1 MSSNIFLTI
10 AIVTT
15 GIFAVQFILSI
26 FFGDI
31 DADADID
38 TDISSVV
45 SFKGLTHFGIGFGW
59 YMYLQHNTEIQTYL
73 TGVAIGLIF
82 VFAVWFLYKKAYQLQ
97 QTTHS
102 ERTEQLVGRECT
114 IYFKQNEKKYTVQ
127 ISRDGAMREID
138 VVTEMMI
145 MAAILVAV
153 ILITFIGILSRYRKC
168 KSDEVLV
175 VYGKTGGDKKS
186 AKLYHGGAAFVWPIV
201 QGYEFLSMKPMQ
213 IDCKLTGALSAQNIR
228 VDVPTTITVA
238 ISTDPEVMQNAA
250 ERMLG
255 LTMDDKQN
263 LITDVVY
270 GQMRLVIADMTI
282 EELNSDRDKFLSK
295 VKDNIDTEL
304 RKFGLYLMNINIS
317 DIRDAANYIVNL
329 GKEAESKAQNEAQAN
344 IEEQEKL
351 GAIKIANQ
359 IKERETKVAETR
371 KDQDI
376 AIAETKKLQEISVA
390 NADKD
395 RISQVAIANAEKESQ
410 VAKAEAEKNIR
421 IEQANTEKESRI
433 AELNSDMEIKQAE
446 AQKKAAIGRNEAQ
459 KEIALSNSELAVT
472 QANADKQAGE
482 ASAKSEAA
490 VQTAKEIAQK
500 EVEEAKARKV
510 ESSLKAE
517 KIVPAEVARQEAIL
531 QAEAVAEKITR
542 EAEARAKAT
551 LAQAEAEAKAIQLK
565 LEAEAEGK
573 KRSLLAEAEG
583 FEAMVKAAESNPAI
597 AIQYKMVDQWK
608 EIAGEQV
615 KAFEHINLGN
625 ITVFDGGNGGTSN
638 FLNTLVKTVAPSL
651 GVLDKLPIGETVKNM
666 IHPEE
671 KKEETEKK

>member
-1 MSSNIFLTI
+1 MT
-10 AIVTT
+10 
-15 GIFAVQFILSI
+15 Q
-26 FFGDI
+26 
-31 DADADID
+31 
-38 TDISSVV
+38 
-45 SFKGLTHFGIGFGW
+45 
-59 YMYLQHNTEIQTYL
+59 
-73 TGVAIGLIF
+73 
-82 VFAVWFLYKKAYQLQ
+82 
-97 QTTHS
+97 
-102 ERTEQLVGRECT
+102 
-114 IYFKQNEKKYTVQ
+114 
-127 ISRDGAMREID
+127 
-138 VVTEMMI
+138 EMLI

-153 ILITFIGILSRYRKC
+153 ILLTFIGILSRYRKC

-175 VYGKTGGDKKS
+175 VYGKTGGEKKS
-186 AKLYHGGAAFVWPIV
+186 AKLYHGGAAFVWPII
-201 QGYEFLSMKPMQ
+201 QGYEFLSMKPLQ

-329 GKEAESKAQNEAQAN
+329 GKE
-344 IEEQEKL
+344 
-351 GAIKIANQ
+351 
-359 IKERETKVAETR
+359 
-371 KDQDI
+371 
-376 AIAETKKLQEISVA
+376 TKKQQEISVA
-390 NADKD
+390 NADKE
-395 RISQVAIANAEKESQ
+395 RISQVAFANADKESQ

-421 IEQANTEKESRI
+421 IEQANTEKESRV

-446 AQKKAAIGRNEAQ
+446 AAKKAAIGRNDAQ
-459 KEIALSNSELAVT
+459 KEVALSNAELAVT

-482 ASAKSEAA
+482 AAAKSEAA
-490 VQTAKEIAQK
+490 VQTAREIAQK
-500 EVEEAKARKV
+500 EVEEAKAKKV

-517 KIVPAEVARQEAIL
+517 KIVPAEIARQEAIL
-531 QAEAVAEKITR
+531 QANAIAEKITR

-573 KRSLLAEAEG
+573 KKSLLAEAEG
-583 FEAMVKAAESNPAI
+583 FEAMVRAAESNPAI

-651 GVLDKLPIGETVKNM
+651 GVLDKLPIGETVKGIIN
-666 IHPEE
+666 PESKTEEKPAGKTEE
-671 KKEETEKK
+671 KKK

>member
-1 MSSNIFLTI
+1 MT
-10 AIVTT
+10 
-15 GIFAVQFILSI
+15 Q
-26 FFGDI
+26 
-31 DADADID
+31 
-38 TDISSVV
+38 
-45 SFKGLTHFGIGFGW
+45 
-59 YMYLQHNTEIQTYL
+59 
-73 TGVAIGLIF
+73 
-82 VFAVWFLYKKAYQLQ
+82 
-97 QTTHS
+97 
-102 ERTEQLVGRECT
+102 
-114 IYFKQNEKKYTVQ
+114 
-127 ISRDGAMREID
+127 
-138 VVTEMMI
+138 EMMI

-153 ILITFIGILSRYRKC
+153 ILFTFIGILSRYRKC

-186 AKLYHGGAAFVWPIV
+186 AKLYHGGAAFVWPII
-201 QGYEFLSMKPMQ
+201 QGYEFLSMKPLQ

-329 GKEAESKAQNEAQAN
+329 GKEAESKALNEAQAN

-395 RISQVAIANAEKESQ
+395 RISQVAIANAEKE
-410 VAKAEAEKNIR
+410 
-421 IEQANTEKESRI
+421 
-433 AELNSDMEIKQAE
+433 
-446 AQKKAAIGRNEAQ
+446 AQ
-459 KEIALSNSELAVT
+459 KEVAKSNAELAVT
-472 QANADKQAGE
+472 QANADKEAGE
-482 ASAKSEAA
+482 AAAKSEAA
-490 VQTAKEIAQK
+490 VQTAREIAQK

-551 LAQAEAEAKAIQLK
+551 LAQAEAEAKAIQMK

-583 FEAMVKAAESNPAI
+583 FEAMVRAAESNPAI

-615 KAFEHINLGN
+615 KAFEHMNLGN

-651 GVLDKLPIGETVKNM
+651 GVLDKLPIGETMKGIIN
-666 IHPEE
+666 PDSKEE
-671 KKEETEKK
+671 KKEEKPEEKKK

>member
-1 MSSNIFLTI
+1 MT
-10 AIVTT
+10 
-15 GIFAVQFILSI
+15 Q
-26 FFGDI
+26 
-31 DADADID
+31 
-38 TDISSVV
+38 
-45 SFKGLTHFGIGFGW
+45 
-59 YMYLQHNTEIQTYL
+59 
-73 TGVAIGLIF
+73 
-82 VFAVWFLYKKAYQLQ
+82 
-97 QTTHS
+97 
-102 ERTEQLVGRECT
+102 
-114 IYFKQNEKKYTVQ
+114 
-127 ISRDGAMREID
+127 
-138 VVTEMMI
+138 EMMI

-421 IEQANTEKESRI
+421 IEQANTEKESRVAI

>member
-1 MSSNIFLTI
+1 MT
-10 AIVTT
+10 
-15 GIFAVQFILSI
+15 Q
-26 FFGDI
+26 
-31 DADADID
+31 
-38 TDISSVV
+38 
-45 SFKGLTHFGIGFGW
+45 
-59 YMYLQHNTEIQTYL
+59 
-73 TGVAIGLIF
+73 
-82 VFAVWFLYKKAYQLQ
+82 
-97 QTTHS
+97 
-102 ERTEQLVGRECT
+102 
-114 IYFKQNEKKYTVQ
+114 
-127 ISRDGAMREID
+127 
-138 VVTEMMI
+138 EMMI

-153 ILITFIGILSRYRKC
+153 ILLTFIGILSRYRKC

-175 VYGKTGGDKKS
+175 VYGKTGNDKKS
-186 AKLYHGGAAFVWPIV
+186 AKLYHGGAAFVWPII

-351 GAIKIANQ
+351 GAISTDPEVMQNAAERMLGLTMDDKQNLITDVVYGQMRLVIADMTIEELNSDRDKFLSKVKDNIDTELRKFGLYLMNINISDIRDAANYIVNLGKEAESKAQNEAQANIEEQEKLGAIKIANQ

-376 AIAETKKLQEISVA
+376 AIAETKKQQEISVA

-446 AQKKAAIGRNEAQ
+446 AAKKAAIGRNEAQ
-459 KEIALSNSELAVT
+459 KAIAQSDAELAVT

-482 ASAKSEAA
+482 AAARSEAA
-490 VQTAKEIAQK
+490 VQTAREIAQK

-510 ESSLKAE
+510 ESSLKAD
-517 KIVPAEVARQEAIL
+517 KIVPAEIAKQEAVL
-531 QAEAVAEKITR
+531 QADAVAEKITR
-542 EAEARAKAT
+542 EAEARAKA
-551 LAQAEAEAKAIQLK
+551 LLAQAQAEAQAIKMK
-565 LEAEAEGK
+565 LEAEADGK
-573 KRSLLAEAEG
+573 KKSLLAEAEG

-651 GVLDKLPIGETVKNM
+651 GVLDKLPIGETVKGIIN
-666 IHPEE
+666 PEE
-671 KKEETEKK
+671 KKEEKTEGKEK

>member
-1 MSSNIFLTI
+1 MT
-10 AIVTT
+10 
-15 GIFAVQFILSI
+15 Q
-26 FFGDI
+26 
-31 DADADID
+31 
-38 TDISSVV
+38 
-45 SFKGLTHFGIGFGW
+45 
-59 YMYLQHNTEIQTYL
+59 
-73 TGVAIGLIF
+73 
-82 VFAVWFLYKKAYQLQ
+82 
-97 QTTHS
+97 
-102 ERTEQLVGRECT
+102 
-114 IYFKQNEKKYTVQ
+114 
-127 ISRDGAMREID
+127 
-138 VVTEMMI
+138 EMMI

-329 GKEAESKAQNEAQAN
+329 GKEAESKAQNEAQ
-344 IEEQEKL
+344 EKL

-410 VAKAEAEKNIR
+410 VATAEAEKNIR
-421 IEQANTEKESRI
+421 IEQANIEKESRI

>member
-1 MSSNIFLTI
+1 MT
-10 AIVTT
+10 
-15 GIFAVQFILSI
+15 Q
-26 FFGDI
+26 
-31 DADADID
+31 
-38 TDISSVV
+38 
-45 SFKGLTHFGIGFGW
+45 
-59 YMYLQHNTEIQTYL
+59 
-73 TGVAIGLIF
+73 
-82 VFAVWFLYKKAYQLQ
+82 
-97 QTTHS
+97 
-102 ERTEQLVGRECT
+102 
-114 IYFKQNEKKYTVQ
+114 
-127 ISRDGAMREID
+127 
-138 VVTEMMI
+138 EMMI

-153 ILITFIGILSRYRKC
+153 ILLTFIGILSRYRKC

-175 VYGKTGGDKKS
+175 VYGKTGNDKKS
-186 AKLYHGGAAFVWPIV
+186 AKLYHGGAAFVWPII

-376 AIAETKKLQEISVA
+376 AIAETKKQQEISVA

-446 AQKKAAIGRNEAQ
+446 AAKKAAIGRNEAQ
-459 KEIALSNSELAVT
+459 KAIAQSDAELAVT

-482 ASAKSEAA
+482 AAARSEAA
-490 VQTAKEIAQK
+490 VQTAREIAQK

-510 ESSLKAE
+510 ESSLKAD
-517 KIVPAEVARQEAIL
+517 KIVPAEIAKQEAVL
-531 QAEAVAEKITR
+531 QADAV
-542 EAEARAKAT
+542 AEARAKA
-551 LAQAEAEAKAIQLK
+551 LLAQAQAEAQAIKMK
-565 LEAEAEGK
+565 LEAEADGK
-573 KRSLLAEAEG
+573 KKSLLAEAEG

-651 GVLDKLPIGETVKNM
+651 GVLDKLPIGETVKGIIN
-666 IHPEE
+666 PEE
-671 KKEETEKK
+671 KKEEKTEGKEK

>member
-1 MSSNIFLTI
+1 MLM
-10 AIVTT
+10 
-15 GIFAVQFILSI
+15 L
-26 FFGDI
+26 
-31 DADADID
+31 
-38 TDISSVV
+38 
-45 SFKGLTHFGIGFGW
+45 
-59 YMYLQHNTEIQTYL
+59 
-73 TGVAIGLIF
+73 
-82 VFAVWFLYKKAYQLQ
+82 
-97 QTTHS
+97 
-102 ERTEQLVGRECT
+102 
-114 IYFKQNEKKYTVQ
+114 
-127 ISRDGAMREID
+127 
-138 VVTEMMI
+138 
-145 MAAILVAV
+145 AAILVV
-153 ILITFIGILSRYRKC
+153 VVLLTVIGILSRYRKC

-175 VYGKTGGDKKS
+175 VYGKNGTAKS

-213 IDCKLTGALSAQNIR
+213 IDCKLTGAISAQNIR

-255 LTMDDKQN
+255 LSMEDKQN

-351 GAIKIANQ
+351 GAIKIAEQ
-359 IKERETKVAETR
+359 IKERETRVAETR
-371 KDQDI
+371 KDQEISI
-376 AIAETKKLQEISVA
+376 AATRKEQEISVA
-390 NADKD
+390 QTDKE
-395 RISQVAIANAEKESQ
+395 RVSLVAKANAEKESQ
-410 VAKAEAEKNIR
+410 VARAEAEKNINV
-421 IEQANTEKESRI
+421 EQANTAKESRI

-459 KEIALSNSELAVT
+459 KEIALSNAQLSVT
-472 QANADKQAGE
+472 QANADKEAGE
-482 ASAKSEAA
+482 AAARSEAA
-490 VQTAKEIAQK
+490 VQAAREKAQK
-500 EVEEAKARKV
+500 EVEEAKALKV

-517 KIVPAEVARQEAIL
+517 KIVPAEVAKQEAIL
-531 QAEAVAEKITR
+531 QADAVAEKVIR
-542 EAEARAKAT
+542 EAEAKAKAT
-551 LAQAEAEAKAIQLK
+551 MAQAEAEAKAIRLK

-573 KRSLLAEAEG
+573 KMSLLAEADG
-583 FEAMVKAAESNPAI
+583 FQAMVKAAELNPTI

-615 KAFEHINLGN
+615 KAFEKLQLGN
-625 ITVFDGGNGGTSN
+625 VTVFDGGDGATGN
-638 FLNTLVKTVAPSL
+638 FLNSLVKTVAPSL
-651 GVLDKLPIGETVKNM
+651 GVLDQLPIGETVKNM
-666 IHPEE
+666 IHPN
-671 KKEETEKK
+671 KKDDAQAKSTDAADKKK

>member
-1 MSSNIFLTI
+1 MT
-10 AIVTT
+10 
-15 GIFAVQFILSI
+15 Q
-26 FFGDI
+26 
-31 DADADID
+31 
-38 TDISSVV
+38 
-45 SFKGLTHFGIGFGW
+45 
-59 YMYLQHNTEIQTYL
+59 
-73 TGVAIGLIF
+73 
-82 VFAVWFLYKKAYQLQ
+82 
-97 QTTHS
+97 
-102 ERTEQLVGRECT
+102 
-114 IYFKQNEKKYTVQ
+114 
-127 ISRDGAMREID
+127 
-138 VVTEMMI
+138 EMLI

-153 ILITFIGILSRYRKC
+153 ILLTFIGILSRYRKC

-175 VYGKTGGDKKS
+175 VYGKTGGEKKS
-186 AKLYHGGAAFVWPIV
+186 AKLYHGGAAFVWPII
-201 QGYEFLSMKPMQ
+201 QGYEFLSMKPLQ

-304 RKFGLYLMNINIS
+304 RKFGLMNINIS

-329 GKEAESKAQNEAQAN
+329 GKEAESKALNEAQAN

-376 AIAETKKLQEISVA
+376 AIAETKKQQEISVA
-390 NADKD
+390 NADKE
-395 RISQVAIANAEKESQ
+395 RISQVAFANAEKESQ

-421 IEQANTEKESRI
+421 IEQANTEKESRV

-446 AQKKAAIGRNEAQ
+446 AAKKAAIGRNDAQ
-459 KEIALSNSELAVT
+459 KEVALSNAELAVT

-482 ASAKSEAA
+482 AAAKSEAA
-490 VQTAKEIAQK
+490 VQTAREIAQK
-500 EVEEAKARKV
+500 EVEEAKAKKV

-517 KIVPAEVARQEAIL
+517 KIVPAEIARQEAIL
-531 QAEAVAEKITR
+531 QANAIAEKITR

-583 FEAMVKAAESNPAI
+583 FEAMVRAAESNPAI

-615 KAFEHINLGN
+615 KAFEHMNLGN

-638 FLNTLVKTVAPSL
+638 FLSSLVKTVAPSL
-651 GVLDKLPIGETVKNM
+651 GVLDKLPIGETVKGIINPESKTEEKPAGK
-666 IHPEE
+666 PEE
-671 KKEETEKK
+671 KKEEKKK

>member
-1 MSSNIFLTI
+1 MT
-10 AIVTT
+10 
-15 GIFAVQFILSI
+15 Q
-26 FFGDI
+26 
-31 DADADID
+31 
-38 TDISSVV
+38 
-45 SFKGLTHFGIGFGW
+45 
-59 YMYLQHNTEIQTYL
+59 
-73 TGVAIGLIF
+73 
-82 VFAVWFLYKKAYQLQ
+82 
-97 QTTHS
+97 
-102 ERTEQLVGRECT
+102 
-114 IYFKQNEKKYTVQ
+114 
-127 ISRDGAMREID
+127 
-138 VVTEMMI
+138 EMLI

-153 ILITFIGILSRYRKC
+153 ILLTFIGILSRYRKC

-175 VYGKTGGDKKS
+175 VYGKTGGEKKS
-186 AKLYHGGAAFVWPIV
+186 AKLYHGGAAFVWPII

-238 ISTDPEVMQNAA
+238 ISTDAEVMQNAA

-351 GAIKIANQ
+351 GAIKIATQ

-395 RISQVAIANAEKESQ
+395 RISQVAIANAEKEAQ

-446 AQKKAAIGRNEAQ
+446 AGKKAAIGRNEAQ
-459 KEIALSNSELAVT
+459 KEVALSNSELAVT

-482 ASAKSEAA
+482 
-490 VQTAKEIAQK
+490 IAQK
-500 EVEEAKARKV
+500 EVEEAKAKKV

-517 KIVPAEVARQEAIL
+517 KIVPAEIARQEAIL
-531 QAEAVAEKITR
+531 QANAIAEKITR

-551 LAQAEAEAKAIQLK
+551 LAQAEAEARAIQLK

-573 KRSLLAEAEG
+573 KKSLLAEAEG
-583 FEAMVKAAESNPAI
+583 FEAMVRAAESNPAI

-615 KAFEHINLGN
+615 KAFEHMNLGN
-625 ITVFDGGNGGTSN
+625 ITVFDGGNGSTSN

-651 GVLDKLPIGETVKNM
+651 GVLDKLPIGETVKGI
-666 IHPEE
+666 IHPENKTEEKTEE
-671 KKEETEKK
+671 KKEEKKK

>member
-1 MSSNIFLTI
+1 MT
-10 AIVTT
+10 
-15 GIFAVQFILSI
+15 Q
-26 FFGDI
+26 
-31 DADADID
+31 
-38 TDISSVV
+38 
-45 SFKGLTHFGIGFGW
+45 
-59 YMYLQHNTEIQTYL
+59 
-73 TGVAIGLIF
+73 
-82 VFAVWFLYKKAYQLQ
+82 
-97 QTTHS
+97 
-102 ERTEQLVGRECT
+102 
-114 IYFKQNEKKYTVQ
+114 
-127 ISRDGAMREID
+127 
-138 VVTEMMI
+138 EMLI

-153 ILITFIGILSRYRKC
+153 ILLTFIGILSRYRKC

-175 VYGKTGGDKKS
+175 VYGKTGGEKKS
-186 AKLYHGGAAFVWPIV
+186 AKLYHGGAAFVWPII
-201 QGYEFLSMKPMQ
+201 QGYEFLSMKPLQ

-329 GKEAESKAQNEAQAN
+329 GKEAESKALNEAQAN

-376 AIAETKKLQEISVA
+376 AIAETKKQQEISVA
-390 NADKD
+390 NADKE
-395 RISQVAIANAEKESQ
+395 RISQVAFANAEKESQ

-421 IEQANTEKESRI
+421 IEQANTEKESRV

-446 AQKKAAIGRNEAQ
+446 AAKKAAIGRNDAQ
-459 KEIALSNSELAVT
+459 KEVALSNAEL
-472 QANADKQAGE
+472 
-482 ASAKSEAA
+482 A
-490 VQTAKEIAQK
+490 VQTAREIAQK
-500 EVEEAKARKV
+500 EVEEAKAKKV

-517 KIVPAEVARQEAIL
+517 KIVPAEIARQEAIL
-531 QAEAVAEKITR
+531 QANAIAEKITR

-583 FEAMVKAAESNPAI
+583 FEAMVRAAESNPAI

-615 KAFEHINLGN
+615 KAFEHMNLGN

-638 FLNTLVKTVAPSL
+638 FLSSLVKTVAPSL
-651 GVLDKLPIGETVKNM
+651 GVLDKLPIGETVKGIINPESKTEEKPAGK
-666 IHPEE
+666 PEE
-671 KKEETEKK
+671 KKEEKKK

>member
-1 MSSNIFLTI
+1 MT
-10 AIVTT
+10 
-15 GIFAVQFILSI
+15 Q
-26 FFGDI
+26 
-31 DADADID
+31 
-38 TDISSVV
+38 
-45 SFKGLTHFGIGFGW
+45 
-59 YMYLQHNTEIQTYL
+59 
-73 TGVAIGLIF
+73 
-82 VFAVWFLYKKAYQLQ
+82 
-97 QTTHS
+97 
-102 ERTEQLVGRECT
+102 
-114 IYFKQNEKKYTVQ
+114 
-127 ISRDGAMREID
+127 
-138 VVTEMMI
+138 EMLI

-153 ILITFIGILSRYRKC
+153 ILLTFIGILSRYRKC

-175 VYGKTGGDKKS
+175 VYGKTGGEKKS
-186 AKLYHGGAAFVWPIV
+186 AKLYHGGAAFVWPII

-238 ISTDPEVMQNAA
+238 ISTDAEVMQNAA

-351 GAIKIANQ
+351 GAIKIATQ

-395 RISQVAIANAEKESQ
+395 RISQVAIANAEKEAQ

-446 AQKKAAIGRNEAQ
+446 AG
-459 KEIALSNSELAVT
+459 
-472 QANADKQAGE
+472 
-482 ASAKSEAA
+482 SEAA
-490 VQTAKEIAQK
+490 VQAAREIAQK
-500 EVEEAKARKV
+500 EVEEAKAKKV

-517 KIVPAEVARQEAIL
+517 KIVPAEIARQEAIL
-531 QAEAVAEKITR
+531 QANAIAEKITR

-551 LAQAEAEAKAIQLK
+551 LAQAEAEARAIQLK

-573 KRSLLAEAEG
+573 KKSLLAEAEG
-583 FEAMVKAAESNPAI
+583 FEAMVRAAESNPAI

-615 KAFEHINLGN
+615 KAFEHMNLGN
-625 ITVFDGGNGGTSN
+625 ITVFDGGNGSTSN

-651 GVLDKLPIGETVKNM
+651 GVLDKLPIGETVKGI
-666 IHPEE
+666 IHPENKTEEKTEE
-671 KKEETEKK
+671 KKEEKKK

>member
-1 MSSNIFLTI
+1 MT
-10 AIVTT
+10 
-15 GIFAVQFILSI
+15 Q
-26 FFGDI
+26 
-31 DADADID
+31 
-38 TDISSVV
+38 
-45 SFKGLTHFGIGFGW
+45 
-59 YMYLQHNTEIQTYL
+59 
-73 TGVAIGLIF
+73 
-82 VFAVWFLYKKAYQLQ
+82 
-97 QTTHS
+97 
-102 ERTEQLVGRECT
+102 
-114 IYFKQNEKKYTVQ
+114 
-127 ISRDGAMREID
+127 
-138 VVTEMMI
+138 EMLI

-153 ILITFIGILSRYRKC
+153 ILLTFIGILSRYRKC

-175 VYGKTGGDKKS
+175 VYGKTGGEKKS
-186 AKLYHGGAAFVWPIV
+186 AKLYHGGAAFVWPII
-201 QGYEFLSMKPMQ
+201 QGYEFLSMKPLQ

-329 GKEAESKAQNEAQAN
+329 GKEAESKALNEAQAN

-376 AIAETKKLQEISVA
+376 AIAETKKQQEISVA
-390 NADKD
+390 NADKE
-395 RISQVAIANAEKESQ
+395 RISQVAFANAEKESQ

-421 IEQANTEKESRI
+421 IEQANTEKESRV

-446 AQKKAAIGRNEAQ
+446 AAKKAAIGRNDAQ
-459 KEIALSNSELAVT
+459 KEVALSNAELAVT

-482 ASAKSEAA
+482 AAAQSEA
-490 VQTAKEIAQK
+490 VQTAREIAQK
-500 EVEEAKARKV
+500 EVEEAKAKKV

-517 KIVPAEVARQEAIL
+517 KIVPAEIARQEAIL
-531 QAEAVAEKITR
+531 QANAIAEKITR

-583 FEAMVKAAESNPAI
+583 FEAMVRAAESNPAI

-615 KAFEHINLGN
+615 KAFEHMNLGN

-638 FLNTLVKTVAPSL
+638 FLSSLVKTVAPSL
-651 GVLDKLPIGETVKNM
+651 GVLDKLPIGETVKGIINPESKTEEKPAGK
-666 IHPEE
+666 PEE
-671 KKEETEKK
+671 KKEEKKK

>member
-1 MSSNIFLTI
+1 MT
-10 AIVTT
+10 
-15 GIFAVQFILSI
+15 Q
-26 FFGDI
+26 
-31 DADADID
+31 
-38 TDISSVV
+38 
-45 SFKGLTHFGIGFGW
+45 
-59 YMYLQHNTEIQTYL
+59 
-73 TGVAIGLIF
+73 
-82 VFAVWFLYKKAYQLQ
+82 
-97 QTTHS
+97 
-102 ERTEQLVGRECT
+102 
-114 IYFKQNEKKYTVQ
+114 
-127 ISRDGAMREID
+127 
-138 VVTEMMI
+138 EMLI

-153 ILITFIGILSRYRKC
+153 ILLTFIGILSRYRKC

-186 AKLYHGGAAFVWPIV
+186 AKLYHGGAAFVWPII

-213 IDCKLTGALSAQNIR
+213 IECKLTGALSAQNIR
-228 VDVPTTITVA
+228 VDVPTTIT
-238 ISTDPEVMQNAA
+238 EVMQNAA

-270 GQMRLVIADMTI
+270 GQMRMVIADMTI
-282 EELNSDRDKFLSK
+282 EELNSDRDKFLAK

-329 GKEAESKAQNEAQAN
+329 GKEAESKALNEAQAN

-421 IEQANTEKESRI
+421 IEQANTEKESRV

-446 AQKKAAIGRNEAQ
+446 AAKKAAIGRNDAQ
-459 KEIALSNSELAVT
+459 KEVALSNAELAVT

-482 ASAKSEAA
+482 AAAKSEAA
-490 VQTAKEIAQK
+490 VQTAREIAQK

-517 KIVPAEVARQEAIL
+517 KIVPAEIARQEAIL
-531 QAEAVAEKITR
+531 QANAIAEKITR
-542 EAEARAKAT
+542 EAEARAKST
-551 LAQAEAEAKAIQLK
+551 LAQAE
-565 LEAEAEGK
+565 GK
-573 KRSLLAEAEG
+573 KKSLLAEAEG
-583 FEAMVKAAESNPAI
+583 FEAMVRAAESNPAI

-615 KAFEHINLGN
+615 KAFEHMNLGN

-651 GVLDKLPIGETVKNM
+651 GVLDKLPIGETVKGIIN
-666 IHPEE
+666 PESKTEE
-671 KKEETEKK
+671 KPATKADEKKDKK

>member
-1 MSSNIFLTI
+1 MT
-10 AIVTT
+10 
-15 GIFAVQFILSI
+15 Q
-26 FFGDI
+26 
-31 DADADID
+31 
-38 TDISSVV
+38 
-45 SFKGLTHFGIGFGW
+45 
-59 YMYLQHNTEIQTYL
+59 
-73 TGVAIGLIF
+73 
-82 VFAVWFLYKKAYQLQ
+82 
-97 QTTHS
+97 
-102 ERTEQLVGRECT
+102 
-114 IYFKQNEKKYTVQ
+114 
-127 ISRDGAMREID
+127 
-138 VVTEMMI
+138 EMLI

-153 ILITFIGILSRYRKC
+153 ILLTFIGILSRYRKC

-175 VYGKTGGDKKS
+175 VYGKTGGEKKS
-186 AKLYHGGAAFVWPIV
+186 AKLYHGGAAFVWPII
-201 QGYEFLSMKPMQ
+201 QGYEFLSMKPLQ

-329 GKEAESKAQNEAQAN
+329 GKEAESKALNEAQAN

-376 AIAETKKLQEISVA
+376 AIAETKKQQEISVA
-390 NADKD
+390 NADKE
-395 RISQVAIANAEKESQ
+395 RISQVAFANAEKESQ

-421 IEQANTEKESRI
+421 IEQANTEKESRV

-446 AQKKAAIGRNEAQ
+446 AAKKAAIGRNDAQ
-459 KEIALSNSELAVT
+459 KEVALSNAELAVT
-472 QANADKQAGE
+472 QANADKQA
-482 ASAKSEAA
+482 AAKSEAA
-490 VQTAKEIAQK
+490 VQTAREIAQK
-500 EVEEAKARKV
+500 EVEEAKAKKV

-517 KIVPAEVARQEAIL
+517 KIVPAEIARQEAIL
-531 QAEAVAEKITR
+531 QANAIAEKITR

-583 FEAMVKAAESNPAI
+583 FEAMVRAAESNPAI

-615 KAFEHINLGN
+615 KAFEHMNLGN

-638 FLNTLVKTVAPSL
+638 FLSSLVKTVAPSL
-651 GVLDKLPIGETVKNM
+651 GVLDKLPIGETVKGIINPESKTEEKPAGK
-666 IHPEE
+666 PEE
-671 KKEETEKK
+671 KKEEKKK

>member
-1 MSSNIFLTI
+1 MT
-10 AIVTT
+10 
-15 GIFAVQFILSI
+15 Q
-26 FFGDI
+26 
-31 DADADID
+31 
-38 TDISSVV
+38 
-45 SFKGLTHFGIGFGW
+45 
-59 YMYLQHNTEIQTYL
+59 
-73 TGVAIGLIF
+73 
-82 VFAVWFLYKKAYQLQ
+82 
-97 QTTHS
+97 
-102 ERTEQLVGRECT
+102 
-114 IYFKQNEKKYTVQ
+114 
-127 ISRDGAMREID
+127 
-138 VVTEMMI
+138 EMLI

-153 ILITFIGILSRYRKC
+153 ILLTFIGILSRYRKC

-175 VYGKTGGDKKS
+175 VYGKTGGEKKS
-186 AKLYHGGAAFVWPIV
+186 AKLYHGGAAFVWPII
-201 QGYEFLSMKPMQ
+201 QGYEFLSMKPLQ

-329 GKEAESKAQNEAQAN
+329 GKEAESKALNEAQAN

-376 AIAETKKLQEISVA
+376 AIAETKKQEISVA
-390 NADKD
+390 NADKE
-395 RISQVAIANAEKESQ
+395 RISQVAFANAEKESQ

-421 IEQANTEKESRI
+421 IEQANTEKESRV

-446 AQKKAAIGRNEAQ
+446 AAKKAAIGRNDAQ
-459 KEIALSNSELAVT
+459 KEVALSNAELAVT

-482 ASAKSEAA
+482 AAAKSEAA
-490 VQTAKEIAQK
+490 VQTAREIAQK
-500 EVEEAKARKV
+500 EVEEAKAKKV

-517 KIVPAEVARQEAIL
+517 KIVPAEIARQEAIL
-531 QAEAVAEKITR
+531 QANAIAEKITR

-583 FEAMVKAAESNPAI
+583 FEAMVRAAESNPAI

-615 KAFEHINLGN
+615 KAFEHMNLGN

-638 FLNTLVKTVAPSL
+638 FLSSLVKTVAPSL
-651 GVLDKLPIGETVKNM
+651 GVLDKLPIGETVKGIINPESKTEEKPAGK
-666 IHPEE
+666 PEE
-671 KKEETEKK
+671 KKEEKKK

>member
-1 MSSNIFLTI
+1 MT
-10 AIVTT
+10 
-15 GIFAVQFILSI
+15 Q
-26 FFGDI
+26 
-31 DADADID
+31 
-38 TDISSVV
+38 
-45 SFKGLTHFGIGFGW
+45 
-59 YMYLQHNTEIQTYL
+59 
-73 TGVAIGLIF
+73 
-82 VFAVWFLYKKAYQLQ
+82 
-97 QTTHS
+97 
-102 ERTEQLVGRECT
+102 
-114 IYFKQNEKKYTVQ
+114 
-127 ISRDGAMREID
+127 
-138 VVTEMMI
+138 EMLI

-153 ILITFIGILSRYRKC
+153 ILLTFIGILSRYRKC

-175 VYGKTGGDKKS
+175 VYGKTGGEKKS
-186 AKLYHGGAAFVWPIV
+186 AKLYHGGAAFVWPII

-238 ISTDPEVMQNAA
+238 ISTDAEVMQNAA

-255 LTMDDKQN
+255 LTMNDKQN

-351 GAIKIANQ
+351 GAIKIATQ

-395 RISQVAIANAEKESQ
+395 RISQVAIANAEKEAQ

-446 AQKKAAIGRNEAQ
+446 AGKKAAIGRNEAQ
-459 KEIALSNSELAVT
+459 KEVALSNSELAVT

-482 ASAKSEAA
+482 AAARSEAA
-490 VQTAKEIAQK
+490 VQAAREIAQK
-500 EVEEAKARKV
+500 EVEEAKAKKV

-517 KIVPAEVARQEAIL
+517 KIVPAEIARQEAIL
-531 QAEAVAEKITR
+531 QANAIAEKITR

-551 LAQAEAEAKAIQLK
+551 LAQAEAEARAIQLK

-573 KRSLLAEAEG
+573 KKSLLAEAEG
-583 FEAMVKAAESNPAI
+583 FEAMVRAAESNPAI

-615 KAFEHINLGN
+615 KAFEHMNLGN
-625 ITVFDGGNGGTSN
+625 ITVFDGGNGSTSN

-651 GVLDKLPIGETVKNM
+651 GVLDKLPIGETVKGI
-666 IHPEE
+666 IHPENKTEEKTEE
-671 KKEETEKK
+671 KKEEKKK

>member
-1 MSSNIFLTI
+1 MT
-10 AIVTT
+10 
-15 GIFAVQFILSI
+15 Q
-26 FFGDI
+26 
-31 DADADID
+31 
-38 TDISSVV
+38 
-45 SFKGLTHFGIGFGW
+45 
-59 YMYLQHNTEIQTYL
+59 
-73 TGVAIGLIF
+73 
-82 VFAVWFLYKKAYQLQ
+82 
-97 QTTHS
+97 
-102 ERTEQLVGRECT
+102 
-114 IYFKQNEKKYTVQ
+114 
-127 ISRDGAMREID
+127 
-138 VVTEMMI
+138 EMLI

-153 ILITFIGILSRYRKC
+153 ILLTFIGILSRYRKC

-175 VYGKTGGDKKS
+175 VYGKTGGEKKS
-186 AKLYHGGAAFVWPIV
+186 AKLYHGGAAFVWPII
-201 QGYEFLSMKPMQ
+201 QGYEFLSMKPLQ

-329 GKEAESKAQNEAQAN
+329 GKEAESKALNEAQAN

-376 AIAETKKLQEISVA
+376 AIAETKKQQEISVA
-390 NADKD
+390 NADKE
-395 RISQVAIANAEKESQ
+395 RISQVAFANAEKESQ

-421 IEQANTEKESRI
+421 IEQANTEKESRV

-446 AQKKAAIGRNEAQ
+446 AAKKAAIGRNDAQ
-459 KEIALSNSELAVT
+459 KEVALSNAELAVT

-482 ASAKSEAA
+482 AAAKSEAA
-490 VQTAKEIAQK
+490 VQTAREIAQK
-500 EVEEAKARKV
+500 EVEEAKAKKV

-517 KIVPAEVARQEAIL
+517 KIVPAEIARQEAIL
-531 QAEAVAEKITR
+531 QANAIAEKITR

-565 LEAEAEGK
+565 LEAE
-573 KRSLLAEAEG
+573 G
-583 FEAMVKAAESNPAI
+583 FEAMVRAAESNPAI

-615 KAFEHINLGN
+615 KAFEHMNLGN

-638 FLNTLVKTVAPSL
+638 FLSSLVKTVAPSL
-651 GVLDKLPIGETVKNM
+651 GVLDKLPIGETVKGIINPESKTEEKPAGK
-666 IHPEE
+666 PEE
-671 KKEETEKK
+671 KKEEKKK

>member
-1 MSSNIFLTI
+1 MT
-10 AIVTT
+10 
-15 GIFAVQFILSI
+15 Q
-26 FFGDI
+26 
-31 DADADID
+31 
-38 TDISSVV
+38 
-45 SFKGLTHFGIGFGW
+45 
-59 YMYLQHNTEIQTYL
+59 
-73 TGVAIGLIF
+73 
-82 VFAVWFLYKKAYQLQ
+82 
-97 QTTHS
+97 
-102 ERTEQLVGRECT
+102 
-114 IYFKQNEKKYTVQ
+114 
-127 ISRDGAMREID
+127 
-138 VVTEMMI
+138 EMMI

-472 QANADKQAGE
+472 QANADKQA
-482 ASAKSEAA
+482 KSEAA